1 MRRRASDA
9 GFTLSELMIVLVIMG
24 VLAAMGGP
32 RLMRDRN
39 EDAGAEFASAIARDM
54 QRSRMEAVSD
64 RRPIRVFFHDDRVE
78 IRRFKPGATP
88 SARFLAPGLTGD
100 DSFRLR
106 TIRPRPG
113 IIIRD
118 VIPLSA
124 APATPSFGTA
134 PSAAN
139 PKCVDL
145 GTLGNATYMGAPV
158 WPPPSPNANADRNI
172 YIYIENTKL
181 PAAHAERRM
190 RVDVQF
196 LTGFVQMRSGW

>member
-24 VLAAMGGP
+24 VLAALGGP

-78 IRRFKPGATP
+78 IRRYKPGATP
-88 SARFLAPGLTGD
+88 SAKFLAPTLID
-100 DSFRLR
+100 NAFRLR
-106 TIRPRPG
+106 TIRARPG
-113 IIIRD
+113 IVIRD
-118 VIPLSA
+118 VLPISVPPT
-124 APATPSFGTA
+124 APTSFGSPTPS
-134 PSAAN
+134 PAN
-139 PKCVDL
+139 PECIDL
-145 GTLGNATYMGAPV
+145 GTLGNATFM
-158 WPPPSPNANADRNI
+158 NACSVTPTADVNI

-181 PAAHAERRM
+181 PQAHAERRM